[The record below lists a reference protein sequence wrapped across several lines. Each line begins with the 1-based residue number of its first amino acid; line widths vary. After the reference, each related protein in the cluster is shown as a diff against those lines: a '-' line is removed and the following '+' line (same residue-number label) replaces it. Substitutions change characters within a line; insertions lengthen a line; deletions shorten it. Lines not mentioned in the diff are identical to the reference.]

1 MNPFLIL
8 IIIHFIGDFLFQND
22 RMAIGKSKSVY
33 WLTVHVSVYSVILL
47 FLGSFLIKDSIDL
60 VCFVGIN
67 FVLHWIT
74 DFFTSK
80 LTTYL
85 YLRNEKNPQEK
96 FLFNSW
102 RHWFFV
108 CIGIDQCIHYSCLFF
123 TYQYFIN

>member
-1 MNPFLIL
+1 MTPYLLLIF
-8 IIIHFIGDFLFQND
+8 IHFFADFIFQND

-33 WLTVHVSVYSVILL
+33 WLTVHVSVYSIVL
-47 FLGSFLIKDSIDL
+47 FFLSGFLIEDYVVRL
-60 VCFVGIN
+60 YFVMLN

-80 LTTYL
+80 ATTYL
-85 YLRNEKNPQEK
+85 YLKHEKNPGEK
-96 FLFNSW
+96 FLFHSW

-108 CIGIDQCIHYSCLFF
+108 FVGMDQCIHYTCLFF